1 VSPFAQTQHAA
12 RSIVSLRDAPVQPK
26 SGLMAIG
33 VSARKGSVNPMA
45 TSQVVI
51 APKRSLNALLA
62 AAAIEQDSAK
72 LSELTDQILAAFER
86 GESVRFA
93 NS

>member
-1 VSPFAQTQHAA
+1 
-12 RSIVSLRDAPVQPK
+12 
-26 SGLMAIG
+26 
-33 VSARKGSVNPMA
+33 MA
-45 TSQVVI
+45 TAQVVA
-51 APKRSLNALLA
+51 APKQSLNALLA

-86 GESVRFA
+86 GECVRFA